1 MAPNE
6 FTTIVSKDFTPDGK
20 KTVLKK
26 SKGCSNFESFDTVV
40 SMDSTFSND
49 CSPLVKTVFSKDSE
63 SNAVKAYKTAVNPSK
78 EKSNK
83 FDAVNTII
91 LLDSNDHHDLIKL
104 MDSNDEFTP
113 RGKLYCQICFY
124 ITVFYTILIFFSII
138 FVLICIRYGG

>member
-40 SMDSTFSND
+40 SMESASSDD
-49 CSPLVKTVFSKDSE
+49 CSPLFKTVFSKDSK
-63 SNAVKAYKTAVNPSK
+63 SNALRAYKTAVNPSK